1 MPLPFAEVA
10 ADSSREATRSQ
21 AEGSKTMAGKTIA
34 EQIAALKA
42 TRDELAKKMDE
53 VAQKSVDEGRSMN
66 TAEGSEFDDA
76 EAQIKTLDLGVPRL
90 TGQEARRGRRATP
103 AGDLATANSAAAR
116 PTAVVFPRVK

>member
-53 VAQKSVDEGRSMN
+53 VAQKSVDEGGSMN
-66 TAEGSEFDDA
+66 TAEGAEFDDA
-76 EAQIKTLDLGVPRL
+76 EAQIKTLDADVSRL
-90 TGQEARRGRRATP
+90 TRREASQGQQATP
-103 AGDLATANSAAAR
+103 AAEQAKAHSEATARSRADRA
-116 PTAVVFPRVK
+116 